1 MCRLWPCRVPCRAGP
16 VGARGQCGGIPVRR
30 GFGFILA
37 VLMLLSAG
45 AATVRAAGGN
55 PEGGYADITIDRSTP
70 EKHLATF
77 LTAVDRTVL
86 RMEAREWARAHYD
99 AWFYPEITPQ
109 QAAEIDLLKKAVL
122 DSMDLS
128 AVPEWRRE
136 SAGLETAFML
146 WEILRTEGVTKDAA
160 FRKLREGL
168 WVIPGTYVQVG
179 TIDSGLRMGDV
190 VFTAD
195 MVANVPSLYDA
206 VVGTRNAPGFSPY
219 RYLTEMPGGLMPPR
233 WAGVTQKLPAFL
245 RWDIGS
251 NTVFQW
257 LIAVLMLVVVLAV
270 PAVVGRIFAKRGTR
284 WLVEAVTLGPLAL
297 YATGIVV
304 DQAGLSGFGAT
315 IMTLIFMTLFY
326 GALIV
331 CVLIAGEWA
340 GKWISRSLTRSDKT
354 FDTSIV
360 HLATR
365 IVSASA
371 ALGIVIYGI
380 SKAGVPVYGII
391 AGFGVGGLAVALA
404 AKPTLENI
412 LAGVILFLDGS
423 IKVGDSIDSSPLT
436 GTIEDIGMR
445 STRIRAEDGSLIT
458 VTNSELADKVIR
470 NVSRRVAQPRSGGKS
485 GEPAA

>member
-1 MCRLWPCRVPCRAGP
+1 MA
-16 VGARGQCGGIPVRR
+16 
-30 GFGFILA
+30 LA
-37 VLMLLSAG
+37 VMGPASAADDSTG
-45 AATVRAAGGN
+45 A
-55 PEGGYADITIDRSTP
+55 GYADMTIDRSTP

-86 RMEAREWARAHYD
+86 RMKAREWARAHYD
-99 AWFYPEITPQ
+99 AWFYPAITPQ
-109 QAAEIDLLKKAVL
+109 QAGEIDLLKKAVL

-146 WEILRTEGVTKDAA
+146 WEIMKAEGVGKDAE
-160 FRKLREGL
+160 FRKLRDGL
-168 WVIPGTYVQVG
+168 WVIPGTYIQAG
-179 TIDSGLRMGDV
+179 MINSGMRMGDV
-190 VFTAD
+190 VFTSD

-206 VVGTRNAPGFSPY
+206 IVGTRKAEGFSPY
-219 RYLTEMPGGLMPPR
+219 RYLTETPGGLVPPR
-233 WAGVTQKLPAFL
+233 WGGVAQKLPDFL
-245 RWDIGS
+245 RWDFGS

-257 LIAVLMLVVVLAV
+257 LIAAVILALVLTIPVAV
-270 PAVVGRIFAKRGTR
+270 GYVFRRRGLRWFSEAVVTGM
-284 WLVEAVTLGPLAL
+284 LAL

-315 IMTLIFMTLFY
+315 LMTLVFMTLFY

-331 CVLIAGEWA
+331 CVLIVGEWVGNWLSA
-340 GKWISRSLTRSDKT
+340 VMSASDKT

-371 ALGIVIYGI
+371 AIGIVIYGI
-380 SKAGVPVYGII
+380 SAAGVPVYGII

-458 VTNSELADKVIR
+458 VTNSELADKVIK
-470 NVSRRVAQPRSGGKS
+470 NVSRRVARPGPHGGNPASSGRDAS
-485 GEPAA
+485 VV

>member
-1 MCRLWPCRVPCRAGP
+1 MLRFL
-16 VGARGQCGGIPVRR
+16 
-30 GFGFILA
+30 GFILA
-37 VLMLLSAG
+37 LIVLAEPSL
-45 AATVRAAGGN
+45 AASGQGDGT
-55 PEGGYADITIDRSTP
+55 YADITIDRSTP

-77 LTAVDRTVL
+77 LGAVDRTVL
-86 RMEAREWARAHYD
+86 RMEAREWARNYYD
-99 AWFYPEITPQ
+99 AWFYPPVPPQ
-109 QAAEIDLLKKAVL
+109 QAAEIELLKKDVL

-128 AVPEWRRE
+128 AVPEWRRD

-146 WEILRTEGVTKDAA
+146 WEILKAEGVTKNAQ

-179 TIDSGLRMGDV
+179 TINAGMRMGDV

-195 MVANVPSLYDA
+195 MVANVPALYDA
-206 VVGTRNAPGFSPY
+206 VMGGRGGEGFSPY
-219 RYLTEMPGGLMPPR
+219 RYLTETPGGVMPPR
-233 WAGVTQKLPAFL
+233 WAGVAQKLPAFL
-245 RWDIGS
+245 RLDYGS
-251 NTVFQW
+251 NTLFQW
-257 LIAVLMLVVVLAV
+257 MIAALILLAVLAV
-270 PAVVGRIFAKRGTR
+270 PVAVGFVFRKRGLR
-284 WLVEAVTLGPLAL
+284 WFAESVTTGLLSL
-297 YATGIVV
+297 YATRIVV
-304 DQAGLSGFGAT
+304 DEAGLSGSGAT
-315 IMTLIFMTLFY
+315 LMTLIFMTLFY
-326 GALIV
+326 GAMIV
-331 CVLIAGEWA
+331 CVLIVGEWI
-340 GKWISRSLTRSDKT
+340 GNWIANAMTKSDKS

-360 HLATR
+360 RLATR

-380 SKAGVPVYGII
+380 SAAGVPVYGII

-423 IKVGDSIDSSPLT
+423 IKVGDTIDSSPLS

-470 NVSRRVAQPRSGGKS
+470 NVSRRVARPGHG
-485 GEPAA
+485 PAPGSPSP

>member
-1 MCRLWPCRVPCRAGP
+1 MRTVVA
-16 VGARGQCGGIPVRR
+16 
-30 GFGFILA
+30 FILA
-37 VLMLLSAG
+37 IFIMALPAL
-45 AATVRAAGGN
+45 AAASDG
-55 PEGGYADITIDRSTP
+55 EGGYADITVDRSTP

-86 RMEAREWARAHYD
+86 RMKAREWARSYYD
-99 AWFYPEITPQ
+99 AWFYPEIDEQ
-109 QAAEIDLLKKAVL
+109 QAGEIELLKKDVL

-146 WEILRTEGVTKDAA
+146 WEILKAEGVTKATD
-160 FRKLREGL
+160 FRKLRDGL
-168 WVIPGTYVQVG
+168 WVIPGTYIQVG
-179 TIDSGLRMGDV
+179 TIGSGMRMGDV

-195 MVANVPSLYDA
+195 MVASVPALYDA
-206 VVGTRNAPGFSPY
+206 VVGTRNRQGFSPY
-219 RYLTEMPGGLMPPR
+219 RYLTETPGGLLPPR
-233 WAGVTQKLPAFL
+233 WAGVTQKLPGVL
-245 RWDIGS
+245 RWDLGS

-257 LIAVLMLVVVLAV
+257 LIAALILAAVLAIPV
-270 PAVVGRIFAKRGTR
+270 AVGYLFRRRGLRWFAQ
-284 WLVEAVTLGPLAL
+284 AVATGLLSL

-304 DQAGLSGFGAT
+304 DQAGLSGAGAT
-315 IMTLIFMTLFY
+315 VMTLVFMTLFY
-326 GALIV
+326 GAFIV
-331 CVLIAGEWA
+331 CVLIIGEWVGTWLSA
-340 GKWISRSLTRSDKT
+340 VLTKSDKT

-360 HLATR
+360 RLGTR
-365 IVSASA
+365 IASAMA

-380 SKAGVPVYGII
+380 SAAGVPVYGII

-423 IKVGDSIDSSPLT
+423 IKVGDTIDSSPLS
-436 GTIEDIGMR
+436 GTVEDIGMR

-470 NVSRRVAQPRSGGKS
+470 NVSRRVARP
-485 GEPAA
+485 EAP

>member
-1 MCRLWPCRVPCRAGP
+1 MRA
-16 VGARGQCGGIPVRR
+16 VA
-30 GFGFILA
+30 FILA
-37 VLMLLSAG
+37 FILLAVPSL
-45 AATVRAAGGN
+45 AASDQRDGT
-55 PEGGYADITIDRSTP
+55 YADITIDRSTP
-70 EKHLATF
+70 ERHLATF
-77 LTAVDRTVL
+77 LSAVDRTVL
-86 RMEAREWARAHYD
+86 RMKAREWARSYYD
-99 AWFYPEITPQ
+99 AWFYPGFTPQ
-109 QAAEIDLLKKAVL
+109 QAAEIDLLKKDVL

-146 WEILRTEGVTKDAA
+146 REILKAEGVTKDTK
-160 FRKLREGL
+160 FRQLRDGL

-179 TIDSGLRMGDV
+179 SIGSGMRMGDV

-195 MVANVPSLYDA
+195 MVANVPALYDA
-206 VVGTRNAPGFSPY
+206 VVGSRGDTGFSPY
-219 RYLTEMPGGLMPPR
+219 RYLTETPGGLMPPR
-233 WAGVTQKLPAFL
+233 WAGVAQKLPAFL
-245 RWDIGS
+245 RLDFGS

-257 LIAVLMLVVVLAV
+257 LIAALILAAVLAIPV
-270 PAVVGRIFAKRGTR
+270 AIGYVFRKRGLR
-284 WLVEAVTLGPLAL
+284 WFAEAVTVAILSL

-315 IMTLIFMTLFY
+315 LMTLIFMTLFY
-326 GALIV
+326 GAMIV
-331 CVLIAGEWA
+331 CVLILGEWI
-340 GKWISRSLTRSDKT
+340 GNWISTAMTRTDKS

-371 ALGIVIYGI
+371 AIGIVIHGI
-380 SKAGVPVYGII
+380 SAAGVPVYGII

-423 IKVGDSIDSSPLT
+423 IKVGDVIDSDPLS

-470 NVSRRVAQPRSGGKS
+470 NVSRRVARPGQG
-485 GEPAA
+485 AAASSP

>member
-1 MCRLWPCRVPCRAGP
+1 MAIAP
-16 VGARGQCGGIPVRR
+16 
-30 GFGFILA
+30 
-37 VLMLLSAG
+37 
-45 AATVRAAGGN
+45 AASSSEDAAY
-55 PEGGYADITIDRSTP
+55 GYADITVDRSTP

-86 RMEAREWARAHYD
+86 RMKAREWARAHYD
-99 AWFYPEITPQ
+99 AWLYPEITPQ
-109 QAAEIDLLKKAVL
+109 QAGEIELLKKAVL

-146 WEILRTEGVTKDAA
+146 WEILKAEGVGKNTE
-160 FRKLREGL
+160 FRKLRDGL
-168 WVIPGTYVQVG
+168 WVIPGTYIQAG
-179 TIDSGLRMGDV
+179 TIASGMRMGDV
-190 VFTAD
+190 VFTSD

-206 VVGTRNAPGFSPY
+206 VIGTRQPQGFSPY
-219 RYLTEMPGGLMPPR
+219 RYLTETPGGLMPPR
-233 WAGVTQKLPAFL
+233 WGGVAQKLPAFL
-245 RWDIGS
+245 RWEFGS

-257 LIAVLMLVVVLAV
+257 LIAVLILVAV
-270 PAVVGRIFAKRGTR
+270 FSITAAVGYVFRKRGQR
-284 WLVEAVTLGPLAL
+284 WFAEAITLGLLSL

-304 DQAGLSGFGAT
+304 DQAGLSGWGAT
-315 IMTLIFMTLFY
+315 FMTLVFMTMFY

-331 CVLIAGEWA
+331 CVLIIGEWLGNWLSSA
-340 GKWISRSLTRSDKT
+340 LTKSDKT
-354 FDTSIV
+354 FDTSII

-371 ALGIVIYGI
+371 AIGVVIYGI
-380 SKAGVPVYGII
+380 SAAGVPVYGII

-423 IKVGDSIDSSPLT
+423 IKVGDVIDSSPLS

-445 STRIRAEDGSLIT
+445 STRIRADDGSLIT
-458 VTNSELADKVIR
+458 VTNSELADKVIK
-470 NVSRRVAQPRSGGKS
+470 NVSRRVARPGAGTASG
-485 GEPAA
+485 PL

>member
-1 MCRLWPCRVPCRAGP
+1 MRTGLA
-16 VGARGQCGGIPVRR
+16 
-30 GFGFILA
+30 FIVA
-37 VLMLLSAG
+37 LLLLI
-45 AATVRAAGGN
+45 AAGGA
-55 PEGGYADITIDRSTP
+55 PATAAGGSAGDGYADITIDRSTP

-99 AWFYPEITPQ
+99 AWLYPEITPQ
-109 QAAEIDLLKKAVL
+109 QAGEIELLEKAVL

-128 AVPEWRRE
+128 AVPEWRRK

-146 WEILRTEGVTKDAA
+146 WEILRAEGVTRDTA

-206 VVGTRNAPGFSPY
+206 VVGSRNAQGFSPY
-219 RYLTEMPGGLMPPR
+219 RYLTETPGGLLPPR
-233 WAGVTQKLPAFL
+233 WAGIAQKLPEPL
-245 RWDIGS
+245 RWDMGS

-257 LIAVLMLVVVLAV
+257 LIATVMLALVLAIPV
-270 PAVVGRIFAKRGTR
+270 AVGRVFHRGGRR
-284 WLVEAVTLGPLAL
+284 WLVEAMLLGALSL
-297 YATGIVV
+297 YATDIVV
-304 DQAGLSGFGAT
+304 DQAGLSGSGAT
-315 IMTLIFMTLFY
+315 VMTLVFMTLFY
-326 GALIV
+326 GALIT

-340 GKWISRSLTRSDKT
+340 GNWLSASLTRKDKT

-423 IKVGDSIDSSPLT
+423 IKVGDSIDSSPLS

-445 STRIRAEDGSLIT
+445 STRIRAADGSLIT

-470 NVSRRVAQPRSGGKS
+470 NVSRRVARQQPGAAPR
-485 GEPAA
+485 EPAA

>member
-1 MCRLWPCRVPCRAGP
+1 
-16 VGARGQCGGIPVRR
+16 
-30 GFGFILA
+30 
-37 VLMLLSAG
+37 MLVSAG
-45 AATVRAAGGN
+45 AAAVRADGGKGD
-55 PEGGYADITIDRSTP
+55 GGYADITIDRSSP

-109 QAAEIDLLKKAVL
+109 QAGEIELLKKAVL

-128 AVPEWRRE
+128 SVPEWRRE

-146 WEILRTEGVTKDAA
+146 WEILRAEGVTKDTD
-160 FRKLREGL
+160 FRKLRDGL
-168 WVIPGTYVQVG
+168 WVIPGTYIQVG

-190 VFTAD
+190 VFTGD

-206 VVGTRNAPGFSPY
+206 VVGSRKAEGFSPY
-219 RYLTEMPGGLMPPR
+219 RYLTETPGGLMPPR

-257 LIAVLMLVVVLAV
+257 LIAAVMLAVVLAIPV
-270 PAVVGRIFAKRGTR
+270 AVGHVVRRRGLR
-284 WLVEAVTLGPLAL
+284 WLAEAVTLGALSL

-315 IMTLIFMTLFY
+315 VMTLVFMTLFY

-340 GKWISRSLTRSDKT
+340 GNWLSRSLTRSDKT

-380 SKAGVPVYGII
+380 SAAGVPVYGII

-423 IKVGDSIDSSPLT
+423 IKVGDVIDSSPLT

-470 NVSRRVAQPRSGGKS
+470 NVSRRVARQQPGATP